1 MFLLSSLLVL
11 AATARAA
18 VLTIQSPRVTTYDD
32 TGAGIRTE
40 VLKLT
45 EKPLH
50 PMALGPTDS
59 LKLTFQIMEDGH
71 KEGVVKGV
79 QPLQTFLRLYDPETK
94 EEGIQPIRVTPA
106 GKAKFELNMAKPPL
120 SLPPTTTTPL
130 QVTLIIGHPSHSPLK
145 IELFDM
151 VLPESHPAPQHPD
164 EASFHLLPEIV
175 HTFRAPQKV
184 PPRTISALFAG
195 VALSPWAVLL
205 ALWSQVFPGAPHL
218 FSPSILPFITS
229 LGAFEVLLV
238 WYWVDLKLGHVLL
251 YGGILSLATLFT
263 GKTALA
269 SIGAR
274 RVGTT
279 KSK

>member
-1 MFLLSSLLVL
+1 MVLLSSLLVL
-11 AATARAA
+11 AATARAS
-18 VLTIQSPRVTTYDD
+18 VLTLQSPRVSTYDS

-50 PMALGPTDS
+50 PLAVGPTDS
-59 LKLTFQIMEDGH
+59 LKLTFQVVEEG
-71 KEGVVKGV
+71 KEGKGV
-79 QPLQTFLRLYDPETK
+79 QPLQTFLRFYDPETK
-94 EEGIQPIRVTPA
+94 EEGIQPLRVTPA
-106 GKAKFELNMAKPPL
+106 GKSKFELNMAKPPL
-120 SLPPTTTTPL
+120 SIPPTTTSPL
-130 QVTLIIGHPSHSPLK
+130 QVTLIIGSPSHSPLK

-151 VLPESHPAPQHPD
+151 TLPESHPAPQHSD

-184 PPRTISALFAG
+184 PPRPISALFAG
-195 VALSPWAVLL
+195 VTLAPWAVLL
-205 ALWSQVFPGAPHL
+205 ALWSQVFPGVPYL
-218 FSPSILPFITS
+218 FSPSILPFIAS
-229 LGAFEVLLV
+229 LGAFEFLLV
-238 WYWVDLKLGHVLL
+238 WYWVDLKLGQVLL
-251 YGGILSLATLFT
+251 YGGILGIATLFT